1 MHPMTA
7 RSTRPESIILSRK
20 RADTTPKPK
29 TKRGANANGD
39 IATARKYKDT
49 STNAVAE
56 SVDPSKPLTEK
67 QKLFVK
73 YWAEGDAITTAS
85 ARAGYSDGATLAYRM
100 VKMPNV
106 LALYDQ
112 YKLAYEEAAQ
122 MTRKKVMDM
131 MIESYDMA
139 KLLAEPSTMVA
150 AAREIGKMCGYY
162 APVETRVKLDVSG
175 NVVHQRLNSLS
186 DAELIKLITEG
197 AKDDSTPS

>member
-197 AKDDSTPS
+197 AKNEPA

>member
-1 MHPMTA
+1 MTA

-197 AKDDSTPS
+197 AKNEPA

>member
-1 MHPMTA
+1 MTA

-67 QKLFVK
+67 QKLFVR

-175 NVVHQRLNSLS
+175 NIVHQRLNSLS

>member
-1 MHPMTA
+1 MTA

>member
-1 MHPMTA
+1 MTA

-49 STNAVAE
+49 TTNAAAE
-56 SVDPSKPLTEK
+56 SVDPAKPLTEK

-73 YWAEGDAITTAS
+73 YWAEGDAIATAS
-85 ARAGYSDGATLAYRM
+85 ARAGYNDGASIAYRM
-100 VKMPNV
+100 AKMPNV

-197 AKDDSTPS
+197 TKNEPGSI

>member
-1 MHPMTA
+1 MTA

-131 MIESYDMA
+131 LLESYDMA

-175 NVVHQRLNSLS
+175 NIVHQRLNSLS